1 MVWSCPLRFVATLH
15 FQKHVV
21 YRRLQH
27 AMSHAGLFGSWHLAR
42 GEAEECYGL
51 GCSAWEMHPAVA
63 DGVRASV
70 AFWASNLLS
79 RMSQSGRE
87 PSDSP
92 LRSGRS
98 ARTAEFNGAGLAGVR
113 QRVISTPCRRSRG
126 SALRHGI
133 IGWNSASW
141 CNPQ

>member
-51 GCSAWEMHPAVA
+51 GCSPWEMHPTVA
-63 DGVRASV
+63 DGVRTSV

-79 RMSQSGRE
+79 RMSQSGRGCKGILQNSNLE
-87 PSDSP
+87 
-92 LRSGRS
+92 
-98 ARTAEFNGAGLAGVR
+98 
-113 QRVISTPCRRSRG
+113 ISQ
-126 SALRHGI
+126 I
-133 IGWNSASW
+133 
-141 CNPQ
+141 